1 MHLLRYAVGDSAFRQ
16 AMKLVFNKFKF
27 QTFSM
32 DAFIS
37 TLEEGCGQSLLW
49 WRTEWLERKGVPAIS
64 FKYEVKEKDG
74 LYSITVFIEQFGNL
88 YHLPIEIGIETDKGI
103 LIKKINLDE
112 KQSRFSFES
121 AEKPKN
127 ILLDPN
133 EWILK
138 KNEKK

>member
-1 MHLLRYAVGDSAFRQ
+1 MVNQF
-16 AMKLVFNKFKF
+16 
-27 QTFSM
+27 
-32 DAFIS
+32 
-37 TLEEGCGQSLLW
+37 CGGGW
-49 WRTEWLERKGVPAIS
+49 EWLERKGVPVIS
-64 FKYEVKEKDG
+64 SKFEVKEKMG

-103 LIKKINLDE
+103 QIKKVNIAE